1 MDITEFNQGEYT
13 FYLRPM
19 DPFKSLDL
27 LGDLQKTVLPALGA
41 ALGKTNLGA
50 AGDEPGEELPTQKEA
65 VTLSKLLSKEL
76 DVENALKQLSAAVS
90 GAKLNDL
97 LTRILNGD
105 YISYGPYGDRDKVK
119 KLDRAA
125 LAAIYNGKLKG
136 MFELAWQV
144 LRVNYSD
151 FFIT

>member
-50 AGDEPGEELPTQKEA
+50 ADGDEETAPAQKES
-65 VTLSKLLSKEL
+65 VTLSNLLSKEL

-105 YISYGPYGDRDKVK
+105 YISYGPYGDKDKVK

-125 LAAIYNGKLKG
+125 LASIYNGKLKG

-151 FFIT
+151 FFII